1 MLSTMKKVIAASLI
15 FLSQLLSYPAI
26 SAADSVPD
34 EQYSINNT
42 QSDNRNKFGVVF
54 EDSIDTLRMPS

>member
-1 MLSTMKKVIAASLI
+1 MKKVIAASLI

-34 EQYSINNT
+34 EQFSLQGLTATGT
-42 QSDNRNKFGVVF
+42 QNKVGVFF
-54 EDSIDTLRMPS
+54 EDIFEKSSIFIPE